1 MKRVLLYTVLV
12 IGVLSCS
19 KDSFETKPTL
29 EYKSSSSDVVPQ
41 NSAVRVELSYTD
53 KEGDLDSAIVYR
65 KRLNKRGPV
74 TASPIV
80 YPMPAGFESEPKGDV
95 VVTLDYTFGLTFQL
109 NAIVKPGTGGQ
120 FEPDTLEL
128 GFQVKDKAKN
138 VSDTVK
144 RVFIVIR

>member
-1 MKRVLLYTVLV
+1 MKRVLIYSALA

-19 KDSFETKPTL
+19 KDSFETTPTL
-29 EYKSSSSDVVPQ
+29 EYKSSNTDIVPQ
-41 NSAVRVELSYTD
+41 NSDLRVELSYTD
-53 KEGDLDSAIVYR
+53 KEGDLDSATVYR
-65 KRLNKRGPV
+65 KRLNKRGPL

-80 YPMPAGFESEPKGDV
+80 YSMPAGFENQPQGDV
-95 VVTLDYTFGLTFQL
+95 VLTLDYTFALTLQM
-109 NAIVKPGTGGQ
+109 NAIIKPGSSGQ

-144 RVFIVIR
+144 RIFIVIR